1 MSAVVMP
8 GFLKRLFESFRN
20 VIIYFIAYSVVIL
33 LVASYLGFPGSRE
46 PLVVFANGL
55 TLALLGLWLAFGTEY
70 VRLWLKYR
78 NTDLSRVR
86 RFLRQLIFW
95 FVTSALWDLLMYLF
109 VSFAVSLNGQSFP
122 STSVEGMIVSL
133 IQAHVDQFES

>member
-1 MSAVVMP
+1 MLPEAGHKQQRVWPMSAVVMP

-95 FVTSALWDLLMYLF
+95 FVTSALWDLLMYLLR
-109 VSFAVSLNGQSFP
+109 VAKVFP
-122 STSVEGMIVSL
+122 
-133 IQAHVDQFES
+133 

>member
-95 FVTSALWDLLMYLF
+95 FVTSALWDLLMYLLR
-109 VSFAVSLNGQSFP
+109 VAKVFP
-122 STSVEGMIVSL
+122 
-133 IQAHVDQFES
+133 

>member
-1 MSAVVMP
+1 VLPEAGHKQQRVWPMSAVVMP

-95 FVTSALWDLLMYLF
+95 FVTSALWDLLMYLLR
-109 VSFAVSLNGQSFP
+109 VAKVFP
-122 STSVEGMIVSL
+122 
-133 IQAHVDQFES
+133 